1 MSNIIQDIQSYKKA
15 ITETERTIAQD
26 EGSLKTNEESL
37 KKEIGNCSE
46 NFVFKWL
53 STNETE
59 MINID
64 KQINE
69 KLTHLKQV
77 FPL

>member
-1 MSNIIQDIQSYKKA
+1 MSNIIQDIQAYKKA
-15 ITETERTIAQD
+15 ISETERTLAQD
-26 EGSLKTNEESL
+26 EGSLKVQEETL
-37 KKEIGNCSE
+37 VKEIGNSE
-46 NFVFKWL
+46 SKFVNKWL
-53 STNETE
+53 TDNETE
-59 MINID
+59 LVNID